1 MFLWRQGLQVAGQN
15 NLTAL
20 LLRKSKKRRV
30 YLTFRARSASTC
42 EDGEPCGECV
52 SRIENI
58 KVSYVP
64 YDKIKVIGCHESD

>member
-1 MFLWRQGLQVAGQN
+1 LFLYDCSDIRRA
-15 NLTAL
+15 
-20 LLRKSKKRRV
+20 RRHPKKHRV
-30 YLTFRARSASTC
+30 YLTFRAMLAL
-42 EDGEPCGECV
+42 EDGEPCGERV